1 MGDEVQKVFAERE
14 RAAGVD
20 VHGTSPDVHRD
31 AVCFRSRYVY
41 PCRVDESVY
50 SFKRP
55 LERAHQ
61 FPDGFLVCAIQGG
74 KDDIRERVAGPDLG
88 ADCAAGVRVEV
99 GEGEAG
105 AAFGEQEGDGS
116 TDSGGGAAGVHVC

>member
-14 RAAGVD
+14 RAAGID
-20 VHGTSPDVHRD
+20 VHDAGPDIHRD
-31 AVCFRSRYVY
+31 AMCVRSRYMD
-41 PCRVDESVY
+41 PRRVDEPVY
-50 SFKRP
+50 SFKRA

-61 FPDGFLVCAIQGG
+61 FPDGLLVCAIEGG
-74 KDDIRERVAGPDLG
+74 KDDIRKRVEVPDLG

-116 TDSGGGAAGVHVC
+116 TDPRGGAAGKIA